1 MKTRVN
7 EGPAL
12 ERSSDDARSS
22 SSSSRYAAR
31 CRALVRYEAAEAAFE
46 RIPKSFNNCIFSHR
60 CYETGG
66 DIIVDRQMD
75 KVQETDKIKGAESNE
90 QQKTTDIEDGRL
102 RVWGTWCAFDVA
114 QLLSLCTY
122 KNSRRWGAPRTHRD
136 PRDTKPERKKGEGE
150 ERERERERVR
160 EKEKGKN
167 RERDTAKNEEGTE
180 VGRFLVSSRATYRLS
195 VCSST
200 ASLFFIF
207 LFFVPWARS
216 V

>member
-1 MKTRVN
+1 MHVTDIFDRLFSNTARNPGDTAALASMKTRVN

-75 KVQETDKIKGAESNE
+75 KVQETDKIKGAGSNE

-102 RVWGTWCAFDVA
+102 RV
-114 QLLSLCTY
+114 
-122 KNSRRWGAPRTHRD
+122 
-136 PRDTKPERKKGEGE
+136 
-150 ERERERERVR
+150 
-160 EKEKGKN
+160 
-167 RERDTAKNEEGTE
+167 
-180 VGRFLVSSRATYRLS
+180 
-195 VCSST
+195 
-200 ASLFFIF
+200 
-207 LFFVPWARS
+207 
-216 V
+216 